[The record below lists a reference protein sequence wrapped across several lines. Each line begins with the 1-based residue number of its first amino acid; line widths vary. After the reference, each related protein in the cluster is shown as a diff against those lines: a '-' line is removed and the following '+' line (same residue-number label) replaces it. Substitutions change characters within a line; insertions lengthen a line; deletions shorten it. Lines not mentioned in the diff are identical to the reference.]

1 MSSSASRITFLEET
15 ISTLAESLLKPREKD
30 PARRQEE
37 RQRLHDALLKNLA
50 ALVSIALSSEEYA
63 AALEAAASVYPGSD
77 TPVETAAATTGTGK
91 MEVAAASQPQQATQ
105 G

>member
-1 MSSSASRITFLEET
+1 MSSSSASRITFLEET

-37 RQRLHDALLKNLA
+37 RQRLHDALVKNLA

-63 AALEAAASVYPGSD
+63 AALEAAASVYPATD
-77 TPVETAAATTGTGK
+77 AATPTEVPAPGK
-91 MEVAAASQPQQATQ
+91 MEGTAAPATL